1 MKYKG
6 SLHIARTKVEQ
17 WGKAFS
23 YVDHHRNRRSF
34 SWEKQTLVIIGMC
47 FTSEYGSISLPL
59 VLSKAS
65 LDLSQCVSRRFK
77 CYTAMAYEL
86 ACLVGSEQIS
96 MHKESSL
103 QRLMN
108 ERKNMIFVYLS
119 NIFNSNFPSLT
130 TVKSVYWYKYWPT
143 LLSSQIP
150 DLPEIQKARINL
162 YYRPVMRTFQLT
174 NFMIEMSNSRIII
187 QAPVE
192 FKLV

>member
-96 MHKESSL
+96 MHKESSP
-103 QRLMN
+103 QRLWMR
-108 ERKNMIFVYLS
+108 EKTWFLFTFPTFSIVIFLVWRLS
-119 NIFNSNFPSLT
+119 NLYIDISTGRPCFLLKYLIFPKSRKPVSTFIIGLSWEPS
-130 TVKSVYWYKYWPT
+130 
-143 LLSSQIP
+143 SS
-150 DLPEIQKARINL
+150 
-162 YYRPVMRTFQLT
+162 RT
-174 NFMIEMSNSRIII
+174 SW
-187 QAPVE
+187 
-192 FKLV
+192 

>member
-1 MKYKG
+1 MGARHNNPKNELLTIFPRDGNKVILSKDSMKYKG

-96 MHKESSL
+96 MHKESSP
-103 QRLMN
+103 QRL
-108 ERKNMIFVYLS
+108 
-119 NIFNSNFPSLT
+119 
-130 TVKSVYWYKYWPT
+130 
-143 LLSSQIP
+143 
-150 DLPEIQKARINL
+150 
-162 YYRPVMRTFQLT
+162 
-174 NFMIEMSNSRIII
+174 
-187 QAPVE
+187 
-192 FKLV
+192 